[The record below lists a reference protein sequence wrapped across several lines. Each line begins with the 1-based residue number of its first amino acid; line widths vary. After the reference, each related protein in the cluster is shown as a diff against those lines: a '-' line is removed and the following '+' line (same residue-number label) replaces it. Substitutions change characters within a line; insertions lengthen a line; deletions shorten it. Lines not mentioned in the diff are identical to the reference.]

1 MRALLFSLLLSLPGC
16 GGGCVDCSEG
26 GACACKGGARCVQK
40 ERMSTNPAPAAPTV
54 YLAYECEA
62 AK

>member
-1 MRALLFSLLLSLPGC
+1 MRALLLSLLPGC
-16 GGGCVDCSEG
+16 GGAGCVDCSEG
-26 GACACKGGARCVQK
+26 GACACTGGARCVQK
-40 ERMSTNPAPAAPTV
+40 ERMSTNSSSAAPTV